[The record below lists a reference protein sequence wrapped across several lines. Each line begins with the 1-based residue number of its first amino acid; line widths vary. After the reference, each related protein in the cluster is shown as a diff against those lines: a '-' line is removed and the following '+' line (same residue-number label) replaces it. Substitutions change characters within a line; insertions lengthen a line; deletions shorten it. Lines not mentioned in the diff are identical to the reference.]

1 MSAHPVQIHLRQA
14 ERTLEI
20 VWSDDATTIYALE
33 YLRGWCPCAHCQGHF
48 AKEMRFH
55 EVPGVTL
62 ENVDPVGSYALKL
75 RWSGGH
81 DTGIYAFDY
90 LRKIF
95 DEAPGEGPSNQSFL
109 GD

>member
-1 MSAHPVQIHLRQA
+1 
-14 ERTLEI
+14 
-20 VWSDDATTIYALE
+20 
-33 YLRGWCPCAHCQGHF
+33 
-48 AKEMRFH
+48 MRFH